1 VGNVGVRYSNV
12 RFNNGT
18 LLGSE
23 HIVGLPDV
31 SGMMVQLVTT
41 GCGVC
46 NLCNLLLFLSTF
58 TFWQG
63 WARLRLQ
70 VWLWRLLLALVA
82 EAGPSD
88 KTVHNC
94 GRYGFEE
101 VKGRG

>member
-18 LLGSE
+18 LLGSD
-23 HIVGLPDV
+23 HVVGLPDV
-31 SGMMVQLVTT
+31 SGMMAQLVTA

-46 NLCNLLLFLSTF
+46 SLCNLLFFLSTF
-58 TFWQG
+58 WEG
-63 WARLRLQ
+63 WARLRLH

-88 KTVHNC
+88 KTVHSC
-94 GRYGFEE
+94 ERYGFEE
-101 VKGRG
+101 EKGRG